1 MREQIEQMVDMERE
15 KIKLMMEREMA
26 EEAMEN

>member
-1 MREQIEQMVDMERE
+1 MREQIEQMVEMERE
-15 KIKLMMEREMA
+15 KNKLMMEREMA